1 MRKITFAALLLVG
14 LAGCSSGSENTAK
27 SAPTPTGGLG
37 SQPGIGVKLSPE
49 DDKTIILATE
59 LAVRS
64 CMAKAGFKY
73 FLFGTSDNKPEA
85 GETVPF
91 GQTIEQARVNG
102 YGGDPRKGA
111 HPETGRPQED
121 ANTRYVATLS
131 TTEATRYNIARDGKP
146 NDEIVIQ
153 FPGGGRERYPR
164 SGCQTVA
171 LHKLYGS
178 PERYAQH
185 QVFAATVVQG
195 TEKAIDADPRV
206 MKTQKAWADCVR
218 KAGYSY
224 PNQTAMMNAALNPYH
239 HATGDLTKIRQREIQ
254 IAVAAATCDRDTNT
268 TETYDRVTQELYDKR
283 LGSRQGEL
291 AAYIQI
297 QKDVVTNAKKTI
309 QNGG

>member
-1 MRKITFAALLLVG
+1 MRKTALAALFFVG
-14 LAGCSSGSENTAK
+14 LAGCSSGSVSTAK
-27 SAPTPTGGLG
+27 STPIPPGGLG
-37 SQPGIGVKLSPE
+37 SHPRIGVQLSPE
-49 DDKTIILATE
+49 DDKAIALATE

-73 FLFGTSDNKPEA
+73 LLFGTSDNKPEV
-85 GETVPF
+85 GEAVPF
-91 GQTIEQARVNG
+91 GQTVEQARVNG

-111 HPETGRPQED
+111 HPETGGPQQD

-131 TTEATRYNIARDGKP
+131 KTEAARFTITRDGKP
-146 NDEIVIQ
+146 NEEIVIQ
-153 FPGGGRERYPR
+153 FPGGGRETYPR
-164 SGCQTVA
+164 SGCQTAA

-185 QVFAATVVQG
+185 QIFAATVGRG
-195 TEKAIDADPRV
+195 TDKAVNVDPRV
-206 MKTQKAWADCVR
+206 VKTQKAWVDCVR
-218 KAGYSY
+218 RAGYSY
-224 PNQTAMMNAALNPYH
+224 PNQTAMMNAALNPYR

-254 IAVAAATCDRDTNT
+254 LAVAAATCDRDMKT
-268 TETYDRVTQELYDKR
+268 TETYDQVTQELYDKR

-297 QKDVVTNAKKTI
+297 QKDVVTNAKKII